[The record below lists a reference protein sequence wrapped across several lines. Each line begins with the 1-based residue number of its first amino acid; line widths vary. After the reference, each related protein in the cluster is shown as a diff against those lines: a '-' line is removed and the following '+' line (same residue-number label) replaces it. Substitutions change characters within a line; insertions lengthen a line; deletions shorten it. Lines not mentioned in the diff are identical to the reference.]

1 MLELDHRPA
10 LSAPPHLPCRD
21 LEQTPEPSACA
32 ERCEQGESW
41 SHLPTNL
48 FECIVNLLSL
58 RDVRSVRLVC
68 KEWLLFSNQTL
79 HRLVP
84 CAVRLPHVVATF
96 PSLHNLYL
104 RSTAEKFEVDLTP
117 VTKLNRLLYLNV
129 QGDIPMSAKGL
140 VTVHGLTKLR
150 KLSYLVNLRMSC
162 FQIAEGDTLRSVAL
176 LRNLRTL
183 ALCGSKEVTDSRLKA
198 VARMTS
204 LNKLNLSGCDR
215 VTADGILLLRHLP
228 NLTALDISFCRSID
242 DKIADALAALPGLVY
257 LDVSACWLVTDCGI
271 APVCHMMGLRIL
283 KLSSCYE
290 ITDEGLEGL
299 QSLKNLE
306 VLDVSACEELSDHAL
321 KLLRYCQNLRS
332 LDVSHCS
339 KITDNGM
346 EFLKN
351 LQFLTSLNVSSCG
364 DLSDAGINALADLV
378 YLLDLDVG
386 GSGITDTGAMN
397 LCRITRLTR
406 LRLNECHGIADSGVL
421 ALCQSCKH
429 LLELDLRGCRAVSL
443 DAINNIEIGTRVR
456 IVHSGTNEAGSAADP
471 QIDPAR
477 STTRNL

>member
-1 MLELDHRPA
+1 MLQLGHRHAAACCPDHSCCELSSPPVE
-10 LSAPPHLPCRD
+10 APVEYLR
-21 LEQTPEPSACA
+21 EP
-32 ERCEQGESW
+32 GESW

-58 RDVRSVRLVC
+58 RDVRSARLVC

-198 VARMTS
+198 VARMTR

-215 VTADGILLLRHLP
+215 VSADGILLLKDLP
-228 NLTALDISFCRSID
+228 SLTALDISFCRSID
-242 DKIADALAALPGLVY
+242 DKIAEALAALPGLVY
-257 LDVSACWLVTDCGI
+257 LDVSACWLVTDYGI
-271 APVCHMMGLRIL
+271 APVCNMAGLRIL

-290 ITDEGLEGL
+290 ITDEGLQGV
-299 QSLKNLE
+299 QNLKNLE
-306 VLDVSACEELSDHAL
+306 VLDVSACEELSDCTL

-339 KITDNGM
+339 KITDSGI
-346 EFLKN
+346 EFLRN

-364 DLSDAGINALADLV
+364 DLSDAGIKAVSGLS

-386 GSGITDTGAMN
+386 GSRITDSGAMN
-397 LCRITRLTR
+397 LCRITRLTC
-406 LRLNECHGIADSGVL
+406 LHLNECHEIADSGVL
-421 ALCQSCKH
+421 AVSQYCKH
-429 LLELDLRGCRAVSL
+429 LIELDLRGCRAVSL
-443 DAINNIEIGTRVR
+443 DAINKIEKGMRVR
-456 IVHSGTNEAGSAADP
+456 IVHSGSNESGVTADFQSDPSKSTNCGS
-471 QIDPAR
+471 
-477 STTRNL
+477 